1 MITSHED
8 LIFFKKENREK
19 SDKFYFLKSDLGK
32 SPLYIYSGTIN
43 QLLSKD
49 INWTKDSFLEKF
61 YLLQEEYKGKNIRVN
76 LHKNKFYF
84 FDFETGLKL
93 NDKVLIEYFE
103 NNICQ
108 KLINLSKWLE
118 VNNLISKFDF
128 IVNSTGYALLDIGL
142 DPPSR
147 LLAYYKEKGKNFYD
161 FYTDIY
167 LNDCFET

>member
-1 MITSHED
+1 M
-8 LIFFKKENREK
+8 
-19 SDKFYFLKSDLGK
+19 
-32 SPLYIYSGTIN
+32 
-43 QLLSKD
+43 
-49 INWTKDSFLEKF
+49 
-61 YLLQEEYKGKNIRVN
+61 
-76 LHKNKFYF
+76 
-84 FDFETGLKL
+84 

-147 LLAYYKEKGKNFYD
+147 LLAYYKKR
-161 FYTDIY
+161 
-167 LNDCFET
+167 